1 MHIVNNI
8 YIYIIWPHQRTLATK
23 PLLNGDWLVVF
34 INDCL
39 LMVKFVTCNGDIDME
54 AEDKSV
60 SFKVSRKSSNIDFE
74 IGFVGFGLLH
84 LTVVSRPNDFWNKK
98 SQ

>member
-1 MHIVNNI
+1 
-8 YIYIIWPHQRTLATK
+8 
-23 PLLNGDWLVVF
+23 
-34 INDCL
+34 
-39 LMVKFVTCNGDIDME
+39 MVKFVTCNGDIDME

-84 LTVVSRPNDFWNKK
+84 LTVVSKPNDF
-98 SQ
+98 